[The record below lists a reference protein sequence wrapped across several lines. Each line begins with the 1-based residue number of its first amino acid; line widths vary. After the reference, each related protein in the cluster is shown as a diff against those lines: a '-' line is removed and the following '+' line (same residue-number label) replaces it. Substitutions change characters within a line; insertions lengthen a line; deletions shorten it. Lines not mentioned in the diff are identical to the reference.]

1 MNQNLT
7 ANEKEFLNKAKYI
20 RRFFSSEYGVATTPL
35 KDLLLFYERMIE
47 LYEKANDESNAQ
59 ECRALYLDFSETD
72 MYFQISEEYL
82 ENANDQHNSLSCQLV
97 RIHYNLMEA
106 YLDRRET
113 EKAMEHKRKLDEYV
127 DE

>member
-7 ANEKEFLNKAKYI
+7 AHEKEFLSKAKYI
-20 RRFFSSEYGVATTPL
+20 RRFLSSELGVATTPL
-35 KDLLLFYERMIE
+35 KDLLRFYERMAE
-47 LYEKANDESNAQ
+47 LYTKDGDESNAQ
-59 ECRALYLDFSETD
+59 ECRALHLDFSETD
-72 MYFQISEEYL
+72 MYFGIAEEYL
-82 ENANDQHNSLSCQLV
+82 ENSIDLPESLSGHYV

-106 YLDRRET
+106 YLDRGDM

>member
-7 ANEKEFLNKAKYI
+7 DHEKEVLSKAKYI
-20 RRFFSSEYGVATTPL
+20 RRFLSSEIGVATTPL
-35 KDLLLFYERMIE
+35 KDLLRFYETMSQ
-47 LYEKANDESNAQ
+47 LYEKAGDESNAQ
-59 ECRALYLDFSETD
+59 ECRALHLDFSETD
-72 MYFQISEEYL
+72 MYFQIAEEYL
-82 ENANDQHNSLSCQLV
+82 TFAGDSQQGVSGHFI

-106 YLDRRET
+106 YLDRGET

>member
-7 ANEKEFLNKAKYI
+7 AHEKEFLTKAKYI
-20 RRFFSSEYGVATTPL
+20 RRFLASELGVATTPL
-35 KDLLLFYERMIE
+35 KDLLRFYERMAE
-47 LYEKANDESNAQ
+47 LYTKDGDESNAQ

-72 MYFQISEEYL
+72 MYFEIAEEYL
-82 ENANDQHNSLSCQLV
+82 RDAEDQYNGLSGHLV

-106 YLDRRET
+106 YIDKGET

>member
-1 MNQNLT
+1 MDQNST
-7 ANEKEFLNKAKYI
+7 AHEREFLTKAKYI
-20 RRFFSSEYGVATTPL
+20 RRFLTSELGVVTTPL
-35 KDLLLFYERMIE
+35 KDLLRFYERMAE
-47 LYEKANDESNAQ
+47 LYEKAGDESNAQ

-72 MYFQISEEYL
+72 MYFQIAEEYL
-82 ENANDQHNSLSCQLV
+82 ENSSDLPKSISGHYV

-106 YLDRRET
+106 YLDRGEM

>member
-7 ANEKEFLNKAKYI
+7 AHEKEFLSKAKYI
-20 RRFFSSEYGVATTPL
+20 RRFLSSELGVATTPL
-35 KDLLLFYERMIE
+35 KDLLRFYERMAE
-47 LYEKANDESNAQ
+47 LYTKDGDESNAQ
-59 ECRALYLDFSETD
+59 ECRALHLDFSETD
-72 MYFQISEEYL
+72 MYFEIAEEYL
-82 ENANDQHNSLSCQLV
+82 ESLSGHYV

-106 YLDRRET
+106 YLDRGDM

>member
-1 MNQNLT
+1 MAQNLT
-7 ANEKEFLNKAKYI
+7 AHEREFLTKAKYI
-20 RRFFSSEYGVATTPL
+20 RRFLTSELGVATTPL
-35 KDLLLFYERMIE
+35 KDLLRFYEKMAE
-47 LYEKANDESNAQ
+47 LYEKAGDESNAQ

-72 MYFQISEEYL
+72 MYFQIAEDYL
-82 ENANDQHNSLSCQLV
+82 ENSGDLPKSLSGHYV

-106 YLDRRET
+106 YLDRGET